1 MKSENMPSQAELSSK
16 EYNYPMQ
23 LNREQ
28 LQAYIPHRDA
38 MLFAQQVT
46 ILANNHY
53 QGEAS
58 WPADSFVFKGHFPG
72 FPVVPGVMVVEAAA
86 QIAGVGLRAGDPKTG
101 AAAPGH
107 IGLLAGIRKCYF
119 RRPVAPGLVLNFD
132 LHSRQVAEGA
142 IVVSGEATCLFGKV
156 ATLEFMFA
164 QAPTDSLQQLIA
176 QSSAAAQ

>member
-1 MKSENMPSQAELSSK
+1 MNSSNIRPHKALSSN
-16 EYNYPMQ
+16 EYKYPMHFD
-23 LNREQ
+23 REQ

-46 ILANNHY
+46 ILAHNHY

-58 WPADSFVFKGHFPG
+58 WPAESFVFKGHFPG

-86 QIAGVGLRAGDPKTG
+86 QIAGVGLRAGDAKVG
-101 AAAPGH
+101 AASHGH
-107 IGLLAGIRKCYF
+107 IGLLAGVRKCYF
-119 RRPVAPGLVLNFD
+119 RRPVPPGLTLNFD

-142 IVVSGEATCLFGKV
+142 VVVSGEATCLFGKV

-176 QSSAAAQ
+176 QTSPAS